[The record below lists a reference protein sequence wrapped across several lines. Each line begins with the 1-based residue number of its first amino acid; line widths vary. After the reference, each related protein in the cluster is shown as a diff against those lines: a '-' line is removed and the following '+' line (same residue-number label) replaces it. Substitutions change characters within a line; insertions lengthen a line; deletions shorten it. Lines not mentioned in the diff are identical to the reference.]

1 MEKCYLLE
9 FFWRKK
15 NEFWICDKVNMVN
28 LYYDLNVNSKNI
40 WGKFLWVR
48 IVRKLVLIFSEVFVL
63 FYIV

>member
-1 MEKCYLLE
+1 MLFIRVFL
-9 FFWRKK
+9 KK
-15 NEFWICDKVNMVN
+15 KKIEFWICDKVNMVN